1 MSTQR
6 SNIGALIA
14 GCLLIGFGALAL
26 LGQLFRQFDFW
37 GLFWPIIIIGVGAML
52 AGVASVH
59 RSGWS
64 GRPVWGAG
72 RQRRA

>member
-37 GLFWPIIIIGVGAML
+37 GLFWPIIIIGVGAMFFVGMFL
-52 AGVASVH
+52 G
-59 RSGWS
+59 GK
-64 GRPVWGAG
+64 
-72 RQRRA
+72 